1 MLQENQPPIK
11 YPRHRFVRGVLRLIG
26 RLILP
31 ILFHIEK
38 VGGVGLPKNG
48 PIILVGNHNA
58 AMEAVLMSVYSPWQ
72 VEFLGAGDLPQE
84 KITEFF
90 EAIYKYIPIRR
101 GHMDRQALQKALAVL
116 EAGGFLGIFPEGG
129 IWNPGQMQ
137 AQTGVAWLS
146 YRSQAPVLPIGFGG
160 TIGALDAALKFKRP
174 RLTIRMGELIPAAK
188 LTPGLGRKT
197 YFEEYANH
205 VMAQVRNLLPE
216 DDPALDVKIK
226 DERFELEIRAQ
237 DAEGVE
243 QAIPPGLQITYPQAL
258 SKFLHRPMILK
269 IFRAN
274 LKLSIDA
281 LERLHEEPNP
291 GELKAAIE
299 QILDSINSKYTYLL
313 TYRFGPK
320 ESEAMLQSLEELH
333 AIAKWAEEN
342 NYQLRIIPI
351 RKFYSTE
358 EGKEILQTKQEVS
371 GSWM

>member
-1 MLQENQPPIK
+1 MIHENQHPIK

-31 ILFHIEK
+31 ILFRIEK
-38 VGGVGLPKNG
+38 VGGEDLPKNG

-90 EAIYKYIPIRR
+90 ESIYKYIPIRR

-146 YRSQAPVLPIGFGG
+146 YRSQAPVLPIGYGG

-174 RLTIRMGELIPAAK
+174 RLTICMGELIPAAK

-216 DDPALDVKIK
+216 DDPALDVKIR
-226 DERFELEIRAQ
+226 DERFELEIGIQ
-237 DAEGVE
+237 NSMGEE
-243 QAIPPGLQITYPQAL
+243 QSIPTDMVISHPAAL
-258 SKFLHRPMILK
+258 AKFLHRPMILK
-269 IFRAN
+269 IFRVN
-274 LKLSIDA
+274 LKLPIDA
-281 LERLHEEPNP
+281 LEHLHDVPNP
-291 GELKAAIE
+291 GEIKNAIR

-320 ESEAMLQSLEELH
+320 ESEAMLASLGELH
-333 AIAKWAEEN
+333 SLAIWAEEN
-342 NYQLRIIPI
+342 KFQLKIVPI
-351 RKFYSTE
+351 RKFFSTE
-358 EGKEILQTKQEVS
+358 EGKEITQIKQDVS
-371 GSWM
+371 GTWM